1 MRFEAKYGL
10 ALIVA
15 VTIGT
20 GAGVARADGAFT
32 LQTPIEQLIANSAA
46 NEVVERILPGLSTH
60 RMYETFKTM
69 SLEELQGMAPKL
81 LTQQRLADVSEA
93 LAQLPAAKTEK

>member
-1 MRFEAKYGL
+1 MRFAAKHSL

-15 VTIGT
+15 MAIGT

-46 NEVVERILPGLSTH
+46 KEVVDSILPGLSTH

-81 LTQQRLADVSEA
+81 LTQQRLADVADA
-93 LAQLPAAKTEK
+93 LAQLPAAKAEK